1 MHDLQDGSKLLVGGF
16 GICGIPESLIDA
28 VMKKGS
34 SKLTVVSNNC
44 GVDNFGLGVL
54 LQHKLIKRVI
64 ASYVGENAE
73 FERQYLSGELEVE
86 LTPQGTLAERIR
98 AGGAGIPAFFT
109 PTAYGTLI
117 HEGGSPIKYAKDGSI
132 EIASNARFCQEFN
145 GKPYIMEEGITGDFA
160 LIKAQ
165 KADAMGNLCEFLELI
180 NSFYLEVDFSGGL
193 IDIRVCWAMLRISKS
208 ASWWW

>member
-1 MHDLQDGSKLLVGGF
+1 MHDLQDGAKLLVGGF

-28 VMKKGS
+28 VVKKGS
-34 SKLTVVSNNC
+34 SQLTVVSNNC
-44 GVDNFGLGVL
+44 GVDNYGLGL
-54 LQHKLIKRVI
+54 WLQNKLIKRMI

-73 FERQYLSGELEVE
+73 FEKQYLTGELEVE

-117 HEGGSPIKYAKDGSI
+117 HEGGSPIKYSKDGSI
-132 EIASNARFCQEFN
+132 EIASPARFCQDFN

-160 LIKAQ
+160 FIKAQ
-165 KADAMGNLCEFLELI
+165 KADEMGNLSEL
-180 NSFYLEVDFSGGL
+180 SFVP
-193 IDIRVCWAMLRISKS
+193 
-208 ASWWW
+208 